1 MPATENKFPT
11 RAQHAAGILGED
23 VTTGE
28 TILTDN
34 AVNKFNNMVKQ
45 LLFAGMPEIN
55 VSTMFCFNF
64 PGFKYANLL
73 DLSDRN
79 KYPAYYQYILGTY
92 LEVAKALDLE
102 GDFKFF
108 PIVFDPFAFGL
119 KLGIDFG
126 LPPITIPDL
135 PKLALDLT
143 AKFELKKPEIVL
155 KLPDL
160 GLQFPPPFP
169 PQISLPNIKLPEI
182 PSFAIDLKAWF
193 DILINLPD
201 IFVKFAGTIP
211 DIIFNFPNIDLCAT
225 FAKLLPPALKL
236 DDPNAV
242 KPALLAA
249 GATVLVKA
257 IAECVVFAAIGV
269 TLGVSRSGFV
279 GMAATHFGYLPS
291 SGNQTTGQTTG
302 TGEQPTGG
310 ATQTT
315 GAESQTQG
323 TTESGTSGEAQGTG
337 TSGTGTAGGGATTD
351 ATDKYKGKTLIAVPG
366 LRENTSPD
374 FRKRLFDIATELVPS
389 NADNMADWMVTC
401 MSRETGGSF
410 SPQQRP
416 PGTKSTNKLSALGL
430 FQFIGSTYGNINK
443 RLGTKY
449 SFDSVYAMSAIEQL
463 DVCRDYLIMIAK
475 GKNKSPDKLYTKLEY
490 VYLAIFAPAYVGKPL
505 ETATYSKEEKNSN
518 YEDNKG
524 LDKDGDGNITVGE
537 VSAAIRKTKN
547 DAKNKRIDIEGNVVN

>member
-34 AVNKFNNMVKQ
+34 AVNKFNNMVKE

-79 KYPAYYQYILGTY
+79 KYPAYYKYILGTY

-108 PIVFDPFAFGL
+108 PAIFDPFAFGL
-119 KLGIDFG
+119 KLNIDFEI
-126 LPPITIPDL
+126 PPITIPDL
-135 PKLALDLT
+135 PQLALDL
-143 AKFELKKPEIVL
+143 APKFELKKPEIVA

-160 GLQFPPPFP
+160 GLQFPPPVP
-169 PQISLPNIKLPEI
+169 PQIPLPNIKLPEI

-211 DIIFNFPNIDLCAT
+211 DIIFSFPNIDLCAT

-291 SGNQTTGQTTG
+291 SAGQTTG

-310 ATQTT
+310 AAQTT
-315 GAESQTQG
+315 GVESQTQG
-323 TTESGTSGEAQGTG
+323 TTEGGTSGETQGAG
-337 TSGTGTAGGGATTD
+337 TSGTGTTGGGATTN

-374 FRKRLFDIATELVPS
+374 FRKRLFDVAAELAPN

-401 MSRETGGSF
+401 MSLESAKTF
-410 SPQQRP
+410 SPQVRP
-416 PGTKSTNKLSALGL
+416 AGTSKKDKFAAVGL
-430 FQFIGSTYGNINK
+430 FQFIGSTYGVLNK
-443 RLGTKY
+443 KLGTNY

-463 DVCRDYLIMIAK
+463 DVCRDFLKVVAMNY
-475 GKNKSPDKLYTKLEY
+475 NKSPEKLYKKLED
-490 VYLAIFAPAYVGKPL
+490 VYLAIFASNFVGKPL
-505 ETATYSKEEKNSN
+505 GAIAYSQSTQTEKGKEYDNNEK
-518 YEDNKG
+518 
-524 LDKDGDGNITVGE
+524 LDKNKDGNITVGE
-537 VSAAIRKTKN
+537 VSGAIRGVWN
-547 DAKNKRIDIEGNVVN
+547 GAKNKRIDIEGNIVG